1 MTTITVP
8 ISGEGLERLN
18 AVARSAGLPPEELAR
33 AGLEDWLRE
42 PRQDFL
48 DAARRVF
55 QKNEE
60 LYRRVASR

>member
-8 ISGEGLERLN
+8 LSGEGMERLN
-18 AVARSAGLPPEELAR
+18 EIARSTGVPPEELAR

-42 PRQDFL
+42 PHQDFL
-48 DAARRVF
+48 DAARHVL

-60 LYRRVASR
+60 LYRRLA

>member
-8 ISGEGLERLN
+8 ISEEGLERLN
-18 AVARSAGLPPEELAR
+18 EIARIAGLPPEELAR

-48 DAARRVF
+48 DAARHVL

-60 LYRRVASR
+60 LYRRLA

>member
-8 ISGEGLERLN
+8 ISGEGLERLTEI
-18 AVARSAGLPPEELAR
+18 ARRAGVPPEELAR

-48 DAARRVF
+48 EAARHVF

-60 LYRRVASR
+60 LYRRLA